1 MPTLG
6 SRDASLYSLPWKTKE
21 AKLLFICL
29 LAYLGCFP
37 PVLRVEPMVS
47 QMLGKGFSPRLHL
60 QPEKIA
66 NCLMLLISP
75 CAQTD

>member
-37 PVLRVEPMVS
+37 PVLRVEPM
-47 QMLGKGFSPRLHL
+47 LGKGFSPRLHL

-66 NCLMLLISP
+66 NCLMLLISL